1 MFFMCGVN
9 LVCSSVVLGHLSE
22 AQVRTRNGYPA
33 PPDSITNGDITTT
46 FVTTVSGTHKEAAI
60 AAPTIR

>member
-1 MFFMCGVN
+1 MKSRNRCFWIFMFFMCGVN

-33 PPDSITNGDITTT
+33 PPDSITNGDIIP
-46 FVTTVSGTHKEAAI
+46 SNRDKI
-60 AAPTIR
+60 